1 MDRYNNALIIQEGG
15 TIIDILLFSNRDAMY
30 NAMYEID
37 KTVCEQRYD
46 NCNLY
51 EAIGNAINGADFITT
66 QNYEVLCI

>member
-1 MDRYNNALIIQEGG
+1 MDRYNNALIIQEDGI
-15 TIIDILLFSNRDAMY
+15 IIDILLFSNRDAMY

-66 QNYEVLCI
+66 QNYEALCI